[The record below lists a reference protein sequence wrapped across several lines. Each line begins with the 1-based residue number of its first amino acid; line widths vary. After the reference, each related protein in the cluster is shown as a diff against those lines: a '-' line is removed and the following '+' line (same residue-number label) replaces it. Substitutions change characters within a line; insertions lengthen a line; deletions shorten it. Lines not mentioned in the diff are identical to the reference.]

1 MNSEIGKGLIILG
14 ICSILV
20 GTMMI
25 FWKGS
30 FSIGKLPGDIRIEGK
45 SGSFY
50 FPLTSCLL
58 ISATLSLIGWIFK
71 NFNK

>member
-20 GTMMI
+20 GAMMI

-30 FSIGKLPGDIRIEGK
+30 FPIGKLPGDIRIEGK
-45 SGSFY
+45 NGSFY

-58 ISATLSLIGWIFK
+58 ISAILSLVGWIFK

>member
-30 FSIGKLPGDIRIEGK
+30 FPIGKLPGDIRIEGK